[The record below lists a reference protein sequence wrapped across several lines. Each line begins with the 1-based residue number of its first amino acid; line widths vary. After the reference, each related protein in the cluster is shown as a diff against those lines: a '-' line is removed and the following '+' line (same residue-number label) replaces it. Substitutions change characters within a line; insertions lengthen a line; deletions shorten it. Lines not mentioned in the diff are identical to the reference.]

1 VYFAVGIIA
10 SALVVRLGTLLDVL
24 ILKAWRTMGRG
35 ASRSVGG
42 GASRSGGGEVGHDD
56 FAQWRKDVLADS
68 MARVHIVSC
77 ASTLQ
82 VKQ

>member
-1 VYFAVGIIA
+1 MYFSVGIIA

-35 ASRSVGG
+35 ASRPGVG

>member
-35 ASRSVGG
+35 ASRSGG
-42 GASRSGGGEVGHDD
+42 REVGHDD